1 MLPNRKTLSSKGKL
15 TEKVINSMHNYYG
28 LAIRNNKNQLFNMK
42 KSIEAVLYHCT
53 ALANEELRHQFC
65 PKGEKSWCK

>member
-1 MLPNRKTLSSKGKL
+1 
-15 TEKVINSMHNYYG
+15 MHSYYG

-65 PKGEKSWCK
+65 PKGEESWCKWQV